1 MRDTGRESG
10 ICRCGRG
17 TLYDVLQVSPWC
29 EPEVIQAAYR
39 ALARTRH
46 PDVNR
51 DPDAEDQMRRLNVA
65 YQTLSDPTRRMRY
78 DEELLLEAARPVS
91 ARPAPAPV
99 DPVVDWTPPPPTPIR
114 PRHHATPPSGGMA
127 SGPSVS
133 PASAYQPT
141 IFDAGGN
148 MLLPRS
154 AIYVSLVM
162 VTVILALVAWL
173 ILDALSQRPSMAP
186 RFQPTIERGSLQAA
200 PVASSGAGSSARSD
214 ERVAANT
221 ASVAV
226 PAAPSGV
233 SVWASDDALIDA
245 AQFSEQPSDE
255 RPVAAQP
262 GLSPLSARW
271 NE

>member
-1 MRDTGRESG
+1 
-10 ICRCGRG
+10 
-17 TLYDVLQVSPWC
+17 LYDVLQVSPWC

-65 YQTLSDPTRRMRY
+65 YQTLSDPARRTRY
-78 DEELLLEAARPVS
+78 DEELALEAARPIG
-91 ARPAPAPV
+91 ARPAPSAV
-99 DPVVDWTPPPPTPIR
+99 DPMAQAAWTPPPPTPIR
-114 PRHHATPPSGGMA
+114 PRPGAGAPRSGPPGAGSAGGAASGGA
-127 SGPSVS
+127 GTGPAAPS

-173 ILDALSQRPSMAP
+173 ILDALSQRPSVAP
-186 RFQPTIERGSLQAA
+186 RFQNSMERMTVPSPRSALPAGASPAGDRVV
-200 PVASSGAGSSARSD
+200 VAS
-214 ERVAANT
+214 
-221 ASVAV
+221 
-226 PAAPSGV
+226 
-233 SVWASDDALIDA
+233 L
-245 AQFSEQPSDE
+245 PSDGLAL
-255 RPVAAQP
+255 VSGP
-262 GLSPLSARW
+262 GLSSQGARW

>member
-1 MRDTGRESG
+1 MRETTV
-10 ICRCGRG
+10 CRCRRG

-65 YQTLSDPTRRMRY
+65 YQTLSDLARRTRY
-78 DEELLLEAARPVS
+78 DEELALEAARPV
-91 ARPAPAPV
+91 AVRPAPAPV
-99 DPVVDWTPPPPTPIR
+99 EPADVWATPPPTPIR
-114 PRHHATPPSGGMA
+114 PRRGAIHTAHNAAAVPTAAPQPQ
-127 SGPSVS
+127 
-133 PASAYQPT
+133 YQTT

-148 MLLPRS
+148 MMLPRS

-173 ILDALSQRPSMAP
+173 ILDTMAQRPGVAP
-186 RFQPTIERGSLQAA
+186 RFQPGYERSAATETLVAHGSA
-200 PVASSGAGSSARSD
+200 D
-214 ERVAANT
+214 
-221 ASVAV
+221 
-226 PAAPSGV
+226 
-233 SVWASDDALIDA
+233 DDAAL
-245 AQFSEQPSDE
+245 S
-255 RPVAAQP
+255 QP
-262 GLSPLSARW
+262 GLSPSGARW

>member
-1 MRDTGRESG
+1 
-10 ICRCGRG
+10 
-17 TLYDVLQVSPWC
+17 LYDVLQVSPWC

-39 ALARTRH
+39 ALARIRH

-78 DEELLLEAARPVS
+78 DEELTLEAARPIS

-99 DPVVDWTPPPPTPIR
+99 DPSGSWTPPPPTPIR
-114 PRHHATPPSGGMA
+114 PRASAAPASGGA
-127 SGPSVS
+127 ATGPAAS
-133 PASAYQPT
+133 PASAYQTTSAYQPT

-173 ILDALSQRPSMAP
+173 ILDALSQRPSVAP
-186 RFQPTIERGSLQAA
+186 RFQPGVERSGHRTATAASL
-200 PVASSGAGSSARSD
+200 RSD
-214 ERVAANT
+214 ERLAAVASITTSAEAVAASAEPST
-221 ASVAV
+221 AS
-226 PAAPSGV
+226 
-233 SVWASDDALIDA
+233 ASDADDALIDA
-245 AQFSEQPSDE
+245 AGLFEQRADE
-255 RPVAAQP
+255 RAMTAQP
-262 GLSPLSARW
+262 GLSPLGTRW
-271 NE
+271 NQ

>member
-1 MRDTGRESG
+1 MRDTG

-65 YQTLSDPTRRMRY
+65 YQTLSDPARRTRY
-78 DEELLLEAARPVS
+78 DEELTLEAARPIGI
-91 ARPAPAPV
+91 RPAPAAV
-99 DPVVDWTPPPPTPIR
+99 DPAASWTPPPPTPIR
-114 PRHHATPPSGGMA
+114 PRPTAAPSANGVA
-127 SGPSVS
+127 SGPAVT

-173 ILDALSQRPSMAP
+173 ILDAMAQRPSVAP
-186 RFQPTIERGSLQAA
+186 RFQQHPTGRTL
-200 PVASSGAGSSARSD
+200 PSSAIASLHASD
-214 ERVAANT
+214 EFLVL
-221 ASVAV
+221 S
-226 PAAPSGV
+226 
-233 SVWASDDALIDA
+233 
-245 AQFSEQPSDE
+245 
-255 RPVAAQP
+255 QP
-262 GLSPLSARW
+262 GLSPSSARW

>member
-1 MRDTGRESG
+1 
-10 ICRCGRG
+10 
-17 TLYDVLQVSPWC
+17 LYDVLQVSPWC

-39 ALARTRH
+39 ALARIRH

-99 DPVVDWTPPPPTPIR
+99 DPAASWTPPPPTPIR
-114 PRHHATPPSGGMA
+114 PRHHATPPSGGTPA
-127 SGPSVS
+127 GPAFPLAAP

-162 VTVILALVAWL
+162 VTAILALVAWL
-173 ILDALSQRPSMAP
+173 ILDTLSQRPNVAP
-186 RFQPTIERGSLQAA
+186 RFQPGYERSASTETVLARWSAGDGA
-200 PVASSGAGSSARSD
+200 PLS
-214 ERVAANT
+214 
-221 ASVAV
+221 
-226 PAAPSGV
+226 
-233 SVWASDDALIDA
+233 
-245 AQFSEQPSDE
+245 
-255 RPVAAQP
+255 QP
-262 GLSPLSARW
+262 GLSPSGARW